1 VLTAPPAAVVVTTCL
16 VLQKLS
22 NQVLIA
28 CKSAGALQLSG
39 PHTALT
45 PVVPASVLNAERRE
59 SVQKQ
64 LSSTVAMFGGVHAP
78 CTSQRGPQRVA
89 QAGRPEVKGTMSPS
103 GEATALAAEPVSV
116 CA

>member
-1 VLTAPPAAVVVTTCL
+1 VLTAPPAPVVVTTFL
-16 VLQKLS
+16 VVQKLS

-28 CKSAGALQLSG
+28 CKSTWALQLSG

-45 PVVPASVLNAERRE
+45 PVTPASASNAARRE

-64 LSSTVAMFGGVHAP
+64 LSSVVAMWGGVHAP
-78 CTSQRGPQRVA
+78 CTSKRGPQRDA
-89 QAGRPEVKGTMSPS
+89 QAGRTEEKGTMSPS
-103 GEATALAAEPVSV
+103 GDATAAAAEPVSD